1 MFSGTAKTFS
11 LHVRCRYGDHDD
23 WITLQSRVES
33 LEQLL
38 ASPCGFEC
46 PTHGAQREFP
56 LEGVEKQSSTSATQK
71 GSPLFSPGKTA
82 KPGRSSERKAFSV
95 PVIVY
100 GWSKSFGTFHESTTT
115 LMFNASGAL
124 VRLVTPVEIGENLF
138 IVNKFTKDELE
149 VRVVF
154 KDSHYNGGFDVGL
167 AFAKPAINFWR
178 KTRRS
183 SRAPQT
189 LRVVVRGKD
198 RNLANTT
205 PLVFNKTLFA
215 LREDSPPIAMDPIT
229 LETHGNWDFAGT
241 FRWPTFTAHPKR
253 DPVTGQWIA
262 FGYSARGMY
271 SRDTVYYEISADGRV
286 THEVEFEVPYYCM
299 LHDFG
304 VTEHYAVFPI
314 IPQCGV
320 GEEALKAGKPITR
333 GIRRK
338 RSTSA
343 SCRAVGA
350 RAICAG
356 SRRRISSART

>member
-1 MFSGTAKTFS
+1 MFTGDPKTFS

-33 LEQLL
+33 LDRLL

-46 PTHGAQREFP
+46 PTHGAQQEFP
-56 LEGVEKQSSTSATQK
+56 LEGVEKQSSTSGTQK
-71 GSPLFSPGKTA
+71 GVPLFSPGKTA
-82 KPGRSSERKAFSV
+82 KPSRSSERKAFSV

-178 KTRRS
+178 KTRRG

-198 RNLANTT
+198 RNGNPFSQSSYT
-205 PLVFNKTLFA
+205 
-215 LREDSPPIAMDPIT
+215 MD
-229 LETHGNWDFAGT
+229 
-241 FRWPTFTAHPKR
+241 
-253 DPVTGQWIA
+253 
-262 FGYSARGMY
+262 
-271 SRDTVYYEISADGRV
+271 ISEG
-286 THEVEFEVPYYCM
+286 
-299 LHDFG
+299 
-304 VTEHYAVFPI
+304 
-314 IPQCGV
+314 
-320 GEEALKAGKPITR
+320 
-333 GIRRK
+333 
-338 RSTSA
+338 
-343 SCRAVGA
+343 GA
-350 RAICAG
+350 RLDNVAYLTSPGQVIEVKRRWHGKARFRVAWIGQLGTSESNQVGICTLDSG
-356 SRRRISSART
+356 KLPWRIKFVAPPSAKSQKKS

>member
-1 MFSGTAKTFS
+1 MFTGDSKTFS

-33 LEQLL
+33 LDQLL

-46 PTHGAQREFP
+46 PTHGAQQEFP
-56 LEGVEKQSSTSATQK
+56 LEGVEKQSSTSGTQK
-71 GSPLFSPGKTA
+71 GFPLFSPGKTA
-82 KPGRSSERKAFSV
+82 KPRRSSERKAFSV

-167 AFAKPAINFWR
+167 AFGKPAINFWR
-178 KTRRS
+178 KTRRG

-198 RNLANTT
+198 RNGNPFSQSSYT
-205 PLVFNKTLFA
+205 
-215 LREDSPPIAMDPIT
+215 MD
-229 LETHGNWDFAGT
+229 
-241 FRWPTFTAHPKR
+241 
-253 DPVTGQWIA
+253 
-262 FGYSARGMY
+262 
-271 SRDTVYYEISADGRV
+271 ISEG
-286 THEVEFEVPYYCM
+286 
-299 LHDFG
+299 
-304 VTEHYAVFPI
+304 
-314 IPQCGV
+314 
-320 GEEALKAGKPITR
+320 
-333 GIRRK
+333 
-338 RSTSA
+338 
-343 SCRAVGA
+343 GA
-350 RAICAG
+350 RLDNVAYLTSPGQVIEVKRRWHGKARFRVAWIGQLGTSESNQVGICTLDSG
-356 SRRRISSART
+356 KLPWRIKFVAPPSAKSQKKS